1 MLTHLY
7 FFYRKDHLFLIA
19 TGVKSA
25 SFNLGGNA
33 PLVIFSLKGQWKPL
47 TVVSELDFII
57 FRGISLC
64 VVVFLGFRSLISNS
78 ISLNDSV
85 VNLTLFP
92 LELLFLIREM
102 LGWDSNLQ

>member
-1 MLTHLY
+1 M
-7 FFYRKDHLFLIA
+7 K
-19 TGVKSA
+19 
-25 SFNLGGNA
+25 
-33 PLVIFSLKGQWKPL
+33 
-47 TVVSELDFII
+47 TVNCISELDFII
-57 FRGISLC
+57 FRGILLC

-102 LGWDSNLQ
+102 LG